1 MTIYPTLIAVFG
13 ATGTGKTTFVNDAS
27 GGDLQIGDDLQAC
40 TQDVAVSHRFQI
52 DGRDICLI
60 DTPGFDDTELS
71 DTEVLQRISGF
82 LSTAYESGHR
92 LTGIIYLH
100 RITDGRMG
108 GISRRTFKIF
118 RELCGQKTLG
128 NVLIVTNMWSNPP
141 ADIEIKRESQLQTDG
156 RYFQP
161 AVKAGAQMARRLHKN
176 AASAHDIIRMLLNK
190 NPVVMQVQHEL
201 VDNKQGFFTTGAA
214 QVLGKELVEMEQR
227 HQEEIAQVK
236 EDLRKA
242 KEENDTETQE
252 DLREFLE
259 QARVESARLAR
270 EIEALRHGFDEER
283 ARWENRID
291 VANQERQAAESRQ
304 LELYGQLDEL
314 RRQAE
319 AAREEDRGTFQKRI
333 DELARL
339 LKENSQRSGCI
350 VM

>member
-1 MTIYPTLIAVFG
+1 MFLIA
-13 ATGTGKTTFVNDAS
+13 FVNDAS
-27 GGDLQIGDDLQAC
+27 DGGLQVGDDLQAC
-40 TQDVAVSHRFQI
+40 TKDVAVSNKFQI
-52 DGRDICLI
+52 GGRGIHLI

-71 DTEVLQRISGF
+71 DTEILQRISGF
-82 LSTAYESGHR
+82 LSTTIPIRVLREYNARYADGHK

-128 NVLIVTNMWSNPP
+128 NVPIVTNMWSDPP
-141 ADIEIKRESQLQTDG
+141 ADIEFKRESQLETDA

-161 AVKAGAQMARRLHKN
+161 AIKAGAQMVRHLHKDT
-176 AASAHDIIRMLLNK
+176 ASAHDIIRMLLDK
-190 NPVVMQVQHEL
+190 NPVVMQVQLEL

-214 QVLGKELVEMEQR
+214 QVLGQELVETEQR
-227 HQEEIAQVK
+227 HQKEVAQVK

-242 KEENDTETQE
+242 KEENDTETQK

-259 QARVESARLAR
+259 QAKVESARFAK
-270 EIEALRHGFDEER
+270 EIELLRHGFDEER
-283 ARWENRID
+283 VRWEGRID
-291 VANQERQAAESRQ
+291 MANQERQVAEKRQ
-304 LELYGQLDEL
+304 LELLEQLEEL

-319 AAREEDRGTFQKRI
+319 VAREEDKWVWQKKV
-333 DELARL
+333 DELTKL
-339 LKENSQRSGCI
+339 VKESSQRSGCI